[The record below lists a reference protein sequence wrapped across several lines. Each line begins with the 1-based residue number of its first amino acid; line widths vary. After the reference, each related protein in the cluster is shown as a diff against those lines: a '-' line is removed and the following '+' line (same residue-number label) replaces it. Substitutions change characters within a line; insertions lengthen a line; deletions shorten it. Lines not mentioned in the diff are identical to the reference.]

1 MPPVRNW
8 RVGRVDQF
16 AFWFRWSIYVLVV
29 WALNAG
35 RFRKHTRLKH
45 SSADMLLYGSGSW
58 RDVAQGARR
67 SQQRAEWKIISLL
80 GFEWRRRPARG
91 QLLRMALSRL
101 AMALAA
107 NDIPRSGWSPQLSS
121 THRGRPCRDIFPCPL
136 PYKGPQLL
144 PASPPRA
151 APCDFSFGV
160 A

>member
-16 AFWFRWSIYVLVV
+16 TFWFRWSIYVLVV

-67 SQQRAEWKIISLL
+67 SHQRAKWKATNQLCSIRL
-80 GFEWRRRPARG
+80 GHLAQGSRAAVGTARPPEVRKWYCMLVNGIRRLRQRRRPRVRLFDHNDTTYGNLCHCRG
-91 QLLRMALSRL
+91 NQRIQRTVYHA
-101 AMALAA
+101 
-107 NDIPRSGWSPQLSS
+107 SG
-121 THRGRPCRDIFPCPL
+121 
-136 PYKGPQLL
+136 
-144 PASPPRA
+144 
-151 APCDFSFGV
+151 
-160 A
+160 